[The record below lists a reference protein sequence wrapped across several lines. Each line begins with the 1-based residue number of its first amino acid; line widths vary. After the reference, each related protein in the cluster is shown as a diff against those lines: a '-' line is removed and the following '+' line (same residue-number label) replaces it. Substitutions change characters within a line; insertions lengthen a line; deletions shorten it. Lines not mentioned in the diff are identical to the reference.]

1 MRNIMSTAWLK
12 PCLLLLFLGVL
23 WPGVFGGERCSSN
36 RVFPPWRS
44 GEAEC
49 CQKRGNDLSECREP
63 LQEPRFRAV
72 RIKKLWSVSVRWR
85 KVLFWS
91 TGQNRTKTKQR
102 MLSFC
107 CVWIMKQVPGICQ
120 CLEHITNNPLS
131 VFERDCDHLMIEKG
145 WKGKNKGHSLLS
157 PSLLIFII
165 VWKQLSE
172 YTNDKHEFVLIPCVI
187 RQILILILII
197 QLWRW
202 IKVIVL
208 PVALCLWSVKG
219 LWFDLEKHSSPTISL
234 SKTKT
239 CLKQEGKEHEW
250 SEWNVTWTHQK
261 CCLPNL
267 LSSSFYCKNSFET
280 RVKMA
285 VFIVMKRKTTIRKN
299 AFCFSCFWQR
309 VWIVQ
314 LLVSMFALIKRKT
327 KPK

>member
-23 WPGVFGGERCSSN
+23 WPGVFGGEKCSSN
-36 RVFPPWRS
+36 RVFPPWRF

-172 YTNDKHEFVLIPCVI
+172 YTNDKHEFVLIPFVI

-219 LWFDLEKHSSPTISL
+219 LWFDLEKHSSPNNITEQNKNL
-234 SKTKT
+234 SKTRGKRAWMVWMKLHLNTLKMLSDPIYYHPVFIAKT
-239 CLKQEGKEHEW
+239 HLKQGSRWQCSLWWNGK
-250 SEWNVTWTHQK
+250 Q
-261 CCLPNL
+261 P
-267 LSSSFYCKNSFET
+267 FE
-280 RVKMA
+280 KMLF
-285 VFIVMKRKTTIRKN
+285 VSL
-299 AFCFSCFWQR
+299 AFGKGFGLFSCWCQC
-309 VWIVQ
+309 
-314 LLVSMFALIKRKT
+314 LLW
-327 KPK
+327 

>member
-1 MRNIMSTAWLK
+1 
-12 PCLLLLFLGVL
+12 
-23 WPGVFGGERCSSN
+23 
-36 RVFPPWRS
+36 
-44 GEAEC
+44 
-49 CQKRGNDLSECREP
+49 
-63 LQEPRFRAV
+63 
-72 RIKKLWSVSVRWR
+72 
-85 KVLFWS
+85 
-91 TGQNRTKTKQR
+91 

-219 LWFDLEKHSSPTISL
+219 LWFDLLQKQREKRNQNNIT
-234 SKTKT
+234 
-239 CLKQEGKEHEW
+239 
-250 SEWNVTWTHQK
+250 
-261 CCLPNL
+261 
-267 LSSSFYCKNSFET
+267 
-280 RVKMA
+280 
-285 VFIVMKRKTTIRKN
+285 FI
-299 AFCFSCFWQR
+299 
-309 VWIVQ
+309 
-314 LLVSMFALIKRKT
+314 
-327 KPK
+327 